1 MSDSRLIRK
10 QFLDFFE
17 SKGHKIV
24 PSAPVVIKND
34 PTLLFTN
41 AGMNPFK
48 DFFLGERAIQYSR
61 IADTQKCLR
70 VSGKHNDL
78 EEVGH
83 DTYHHT
89 LFEMLGNWSFG
100 DYFKTEAIAW
110 AWELLTEVYHIP
122 TDRLYVT
129 VFGGDEQ
136 ENLAF
141 DSEAKEEWKK
151 WISEDR
157 ILSGSKKDNFWEMG
171 ESGPCGPCSEI
182 HVDLRTESERKQTDG
197 YSLVNMGHPQVVEIW
212 NLVFM
217 EFNRKADGS
226 LVNLPSKHVDTGMGF
241 ERLCMALQGVQ
252 STYDTDIFAPL
263 KDFLKSEYGCVYG
276 INEEKDIAIRVI
288 IDHIRAVTFSI
299 ADGQLPSNTGAGYV
313 IRRILRRASRYGFRY
328 LDLHQPFLFT
338 LVQVLAKQFSG
349 VFDEV
354 FAQKDFI
361 ARIIAEEEKG
371 FLNKLEKGSA
381 RFNDYLEVNKSKVE
395 KMVDGNFAFELF
407 DTFGFPYDLTALMA
421 KEAGWEINHT
431 EFTEAM
437 AKQKA
442 RSKAA
447 AEAVKGDWVEVMTQ
461 TEVEFVG
468 YESLES
474 ITHILKYRLVSTQK
488 GEQYHLVLAQTP
500 FYAESG
506 GQVGDIGELISE
518 NETILVLD
526 TKKENDLIVHYT
538 NKLPENPGVPFHA
551 KANKSRRQRIMANHS
566 ATHLL
571 HASLRKVLGIHVEQ
585 KGSLVNAEG
594 LRFDF
599 SHFAK
604 MTDEEIQKV
613 ESEVNAAITLGI
625 AKVEDIGISLEE
637 AKNRGAMALFGE
649 KYGEKVRMITFDPN
663 FSIELCGG
671 THVNNTLEIRAF
683 KILSESSV
691 AAGIRRIE
699 AITSEAVFDWY
710 QEKNERLQQI
720 HELLKS
726 PKDIVKSVKELIEVN
741 HQIQTELETIRHEKV
756 IALRNQLLEK
766 VQISGNVNLLAEQV
780 SVSDAESL
788 KHLSFELRKM
798 TRNAVIALGAD
809 FGGKPM
815 ISVIL
820 SEDLEPSGGLNATT
834 LIKAVSKEIEGGGGG
849 QPFYATAGGKKS
861 SGLLSAINQIRELVL
876 KA

>member
-1 MSDSRLIRK
+1 
-10 QFLDFFE
+10 
-17 SKGHKIV
+17 
-24 PSAPVVIKND
+24 
-34 PTLLFTN
+34 
-41 AGMNPFK
+41 
-48 DFFLGERAIQYSR
+48 
-61 IADTQKCLR
+61 
-70 VSGKHNDL
+70 
-78 EEVGH
+78 
-83 DTYHHT
+83 
-89 LFEMLGNWSFG
+89 
-100 DYFKTEAIAW
+100 
-110 AWELLTEVYHIP
+110 
-122 TDRLYVT
+122 
-129 VFGGDEQ
+129 
-136 ENLAF
+136 
-141 DSEAKEEWKK
+141 
-151 WISEDR
+151 
-157 ILSGSKKDNFWEMG
+157 
-171 ESGPCGPCSEI
+171 
-182 HVDLRTESERKQTDG
+182 
-197 YSLVNMGHPQVVEIW
+197 
-212 NLVFM
+212 
-217 EFNRKADGS
+217 
-226 LVNLPSKHVDTGMGF
+226 
-241 ERLCMALQGVQ
+241 
-252 STYDTDIFAPL
+252 
-263 KDFLKSEYGCVYG
+263 LKSEYGCVYG

-637 AKNRGAMALFGE
+637 AK
-649 KYGEKVRMITFDPN
+649 K
-663 FSIELCGG
+663 
-671 THVNNTLEIRAF
+671 
-683 KILSESSV
+683 
-691 AAGIRRIE
+691 
-699 AITSEAVFDWY
+699 
-710 QEKNERLQQI
+710 
-720 HELLKS
+720 
-726 PKDIVKSVKELIEVN
+726 
-741 HQIQTELETIRHEKV
+741 
-756 IALRNQLLEK
+756 
-766 VQISGNVNLLAEQV
+766 
-780 SVSDAESL
+780 
-788 KHLSFELRKM
+788 
-798 TRNAVIALGAD
+798 
-809 FGGKPM
+809 
-815 ISVIL
+815 
-820 SEDLEPSGGLNATT
+820 
-834 LIKAVSKEIEGGGGG
+834 
-849 QPFYATAGGKKS
+849 
-861 SGLLSAINQIRELVL
+861 
-876 KA
+876 